1 MPSTAQ
7 VAQQS
12 KFYVSGTPGTAYSIT
27 GITKAAAAVLT
38 YTSGAVPVAGDVI
51 LFGAI
56 TGMPEINGLL
66 GIVQASPAPSATS
79 CAVAIDSSA
88 FATAGTT
95 GTATPQTF
103 LKIGNVKDFSPD
115 GGTSNVIDVSNLDSI
130 AKEKRQ
136 GLQDMGNYSLSYDTD
151 DTDVG
156 QLALIASRTAQSIKV
171 FKQYYPGGLKVRA
184 WQGFVQKVS
193 EPVAGVDK
201 TLSASATIVV
211 TGPIFRG

>member
-12 KFYVSGTPGTAYSIT
+12 KFYVSGTPGSNISIT
-27 GITKAAAAVLT
+27 AITKAASAVVTATNTL
-38 YTSGAVPVAGDVI
+38 AVGDVV
-51 LFGAI
+51 LFGAV

-66 GIVQASPAPSATS
+66 GIVTAATS
-79 CAVAIDSSA
+79 PSFTVAIDSSG

-103 LKIGNVKDFSPD
+103 SKVGNVQDFSPD
-115 GGTSNVIDVSNLDSI
+115 GGTANVIDVSNLDST

-136 GLQDMGNYSLSYDTD
+136 GLQDMGNYSLTYDTD
-151 DTDVG
+151 DTDAG
-156 QLALIASRTAQSIKV
+156 QLRLIAARTAQAVVV
-171 FKQYYPGGLKVRA
+171 FKQVYPGGLKIRA
-184 WQGFVQKVS
+184 WQGFVQKVT

-201 TLSASATIVV
+201 VLRSSATIVV

>member
-12 KFYVSGTPGTAYSIT
+12 KFYVSGTPGSNISIT
-27 GITKAAAAVLT
+27 AVSKATSAVVTATNTLAVGDVVIF
-38 YTSGAVPVAGDVI
+38 GAV
-51 LFGAI
+51 
-56 TGMPEINGLL
+56 TGMPEINGLI
-66 GIVQASPAPSATS
+66 GIVTAATS
-79 CAVAIDSSA
+79 PSFTVAIDSSG

-103 LKIGNVKDFSPD
+103 SKVGNVQDFSPD
-115 GGTSNVIDVSNLDSI
+115 GGTANVIDVSNLDST

-136 GLQDMGNYSLSYDTD
+136 GLQDMGNYSLTYDTD
-151 DTDVG
+151 DTDAG
-156 QLALIASRTAQSIKV
+156 QLRLIAARTAQAVVV
-171 FKQYYPGGLKVRA
+171 FKQYYPGGLKIRA
-184 WQGFVQKVS
+184 WQGFVQKVT

-201 TLSASATIVV
+201 VLRSSATIVV

>member
-12 KFYVSGTPGTAYSIT
+12 KFYVSGTPGSNISIT
-27 GITKAAAAVLT
+27 AVSKATSAVVTATNTLAVGDVVIF
-38 YTSGAVPVAGDVI
+38 GAV
-51 LFGAI
+51 
-56 TGMPEINGLL
+56 TGMPEINGLI
-66 GIVQASPAPSATS
+66 GIVTAATS
-79 CAVAIDSSA
+79 PSFTVAIDSSG

-103 LKIGNVKDFSPD
+103 SKVGNVQDFSPD
-115 GGTSNVIDVSNLDSI
+115 GGTANVIDVSNLDST

-136 GLQDMGNYSLSYDTD
+136 GLQDMGNYSLTFDTD
-151 DTDVG
+151 DTDAG
-156 QLALIASRTAQSIKV
+156 QLRLIAARTAQAVVV
-171 FKQYYPGGLKVRA
+171 FKQYYPGGLKIRA
-184 WQGFVQKVS
+184 WQGFVQKVT

-201 TLSASATIVV
+201 VLRSSATIVV

>member
-12 KFYVSGTPGTAYSIT
+12 KFYVSGTPGSAISIT
-27 GITKAAAAVLT
+27 GITKSTSAVVTATNTLAVGDVVIF
-38 YTSGAVPVAGDVI
+38 GAV
-51 LFGAI
+51 

-66 GIVQASPAPSATS
+66 GIVTAATS
-79 CAVAIDSSA
+79 PSFTVAIDSSG

-103 LKIGNVKDFSPD
+103 SKVGNVIDFSPD
-115 GGTSNVIDVSNLDSI
+115 GGTANVIDVSNLDST

-136 GLQDMGNYSLSYDTD
+136 GLQDMGNYSLTYDTD
-151 DTDVG
+151 DTDAG
-156 QLALIASRTAQSIKV
+156 QLRLIAARTAQAVVV
-171 FKQYYPGGLKVRA
+171 FKQYYPGGLKIRA
-184 WQGFVQKVS
+184 WQGFVQKIT

-201 TLSASATIVV
+201 VLRASATIVV

>member
-12 KFYVSGTPGTAYSIT
+12 KFYVSGTPGSNISIT
-27 GITKAAAAVLT
+27 AVSKATSAVVTATNTLAVGDVVIF
-38 YTSGAVPVAGDVI
+38 GAV
-51 LFGAI
+51 

-66 GIVQASPAPSATS
+66 GIVTAATS
-79 CAVAIDSSA
+79 PSFTVAIDSSG

-103 LKIGNVKDFSPD
+103 SKVGNVQDFSPD
-115 GGTSNVIDVSNLDSI
+115 GGTANVIDVSNLDST

-136 GLQDMGNYSLSYDTD
+136 GLQDMGNYSLTYDTD
-151 DTDVG
+151 DTDAG
-156 QLALIASRTAQSIKV
+156 QLRLIAARTAQAVVV
-171 FKQYYPGGLKVRA
+171 FKQYYPGGLKIRA
-184 WQGFVQKVS
+184 WQGFVQKVT

-201 TLSASATIVV
+201 VLRSSATIVV

>member
-12 KFYVSGTPGTAYSIT
+12 KFYVSGTPGTALTLSAV
-27 GITKAAAAVLT
+27 TKAAAAVLT
-38 YTSGAVPVAGDVI
+38 YTAAPVPVAGDVI
-51 LFGAI
+51 LFGAV

-66 GIVQASPAPSATS
+66 GIVQASPTPTATS

-88 FATAGTT
+88 FATAGTA

-103 LKIGNVKDFSPD
+103 LKVGNVKDFTPD
-115 GGTSNVIDVSNLDSI
+115 GGTSNVIDVSNLDST

-156 QLALIASRTAQSIKV
+156 QLALIASRTAQTIKV
-171 FKQYYPGGLKVRA
+171 YKQTYPGGLKVRA

-201 TLSASATIVV
+201 VLSASATIVV